1 LWWTI
6 IADIERRIQRNVFFL
21 YKQQWCLIERSIP
34 CHDSDLTNWIRHFPW
49 FCTMF
54 SITASKARTCFPVS
68 ALRLGMLRLI

>member
-1 LWWTI
+1 M
-6 IADIERRIQRNVFFL
+6 
-21 YKQQWCLIERSIP
+21 IERSIP
-34 CHDSDLTNWIRHFPW
+34 CHDSDLTNWIRRFPW